1 MKYSWGMVTIDTPR
15 IDFDALQ
22 PSIRPYS
29 SEDFLWGV
37 ELLEATGG
45 RYRVRRG
52 AAIDVAVLPG
62 LIAEQNGQPVALL
75 TLARHREELEIVV
88 VASHTYDVDL
98 LRLLIDAAKNYASP
112 MCRRVYTICSNA
124 ELELQRQLQIY
135 GFRLSNCR
143 PGNIEA
149 VERRETAPL
158 TMMFNGLLVRDELE
172 FEQLLP

>member
-1 MKYSWGMVTIDTPR
+1 MVTIDTPR

-29 SEDFLWGV
+29 SEDFLWAV

-52 AAIDVAVLPG
+52 TAVDVAVLPG
-62 LIAEQNGQPVALL
+62 LVAEQNGQPTALL
-75 TLARHREELEIVV
+75 TLARHREELELVV
-88 VASHTYDVDL
+88 LASLAYDVEVM
-98 LRLLIDAAKNYASP
+98 RLLIDEAKNYSGP
-112 MCRRVYTICSNA
+112 MCRRVYSICSNA
-124 ELELQRQLQIY
+124 DLDVQSQLQMY

-143 PGNIEA
+143 PGNVEA
-149 VERRETAPL
+149 VERRETVPL
-158 TMMFNGLLVRDELE
+158 TMVFNGLLVRDEIE